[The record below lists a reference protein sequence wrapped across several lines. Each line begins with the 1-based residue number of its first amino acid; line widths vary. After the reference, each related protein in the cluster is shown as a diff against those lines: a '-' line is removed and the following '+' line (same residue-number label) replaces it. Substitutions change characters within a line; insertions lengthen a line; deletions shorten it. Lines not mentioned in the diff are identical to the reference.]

1 MQKRKHKYLYQLICT
16 SIILVVLPVLLFYFV
31 VWKQSFNE
39 INRINTEYY
48 NNLLTTFS
56 GTFAN
61 EVFQFKQYVTGFSV
75 NSRSNLE
82 NGGIFFEGTTKMEEN
97 AYWFWEA
104 SDGLKS
110 HAQKAGYS
118 DVGVYYYDKDIILMN
133 GSKYT
138 KKRYI
143 EEGVQVTEEKGK
155 AYLGRFFSKEQYE
168 QTNMIFAPV
177 YEADGKYK
185 ELLVGVCTILGKDK
199 EQALMFY
206 RITGEDTEF
215 FYVSAQGRS
224 WEKYY
229 VLDGKGEEILYYIG
243 KSEDAVTTKPE
254 WKENQTVK
262 SEGTDWFSMYHERLD
277 LTFLIDVSEDDMQN
291 SVICFYH
298 DMQLFFMYIIISLLC
313 ISLAV
318 VYINY
323 KPMHNLLLR
332 MKTKGKN
339 EFDTILNV
347 WEDQK
352 DLLTQQRMMI
362 MDLLMNHMIYGGPI
376 SQKYVEKLGVSN
388 RVTNYCVFLIEG
400 QVLRAFDV
408 TAITEEIEKAFRTL
422 LFVTDLTGEK
432 TTIII
437 AFMEGDKSET
447 IKNWLEAWCGEHIS
461 ETYKLRTGCV
471 VDRIDEIQKSMAS
484 CIEVP
489 GQEDAQTDAG
499 VIMDSQSVSEKVRNR
514 TEYNERLKE
523 EILNYLDDNYMNGD
537 LSQTEVAD
545 YFQIS
550 VYTLSKMFNNQIGM
564 GFSKYI
570 NSKRIETA
578 KNLLITTEHSV
589 KEIANM
595 VGVADDNYFSRIFK
609 KYRGVSPLEFRNEN
623 KCCIIQ
629 HVKLVRG

>member
-1 MQKRKHKYLYQLICT
+1 MQKRKYKYLYQLICT
-16 SIILVVLPVLLFYFV
+16 SIILVILPVLLFYNV
-31 VWKQSFNE
+31 VWKQSFSE

-61 EVFQFKQYVTGFSV
+61 EVSQFKQYVTGFSV

-104 SDGLKS
+104 SDELKS

-138 KKRYI
+138 TKRYI
-143 EEGVQVTEEKGK
+143 EEAMQVTEAKWK
-155 AYLGRFFSKEQYE
+155 SYLERFFTQEQYE
-168 QTNMIFAPV
+168 QTKIIFAPV

-185 ELLVGVCTILGKDK
+185 ELLVGVCTVLGKDK
-199 EQALMFY
+199 EPALMFY
-206 RITGEDTEF
+206 QIAQEDMEF
-215 FYVSAQGRS
+215 FHVSAQGRS

-254 WKENQTVK
+254 WKENQTAK
-262 SEGTDWFSMYHERLD
+262 SEGPDWFSMYHERLG
-277 LTFLIDVSEDDMQN
+277 LTFLIDVSEDDIQN

-323 KPMHNLLLR
+323 KPMHNLLRR
-332 MKTKGKN
+332 MKSKGKN
-339 EFDTILNV
+339 EFDAILNV

-362 MDLLMNHMIYGGPI
+362 MDLLMNHMIYGVPI

-400 QVLRAFDV
+400 QVLRASDV

-422 LFVTDLTGEK
+422 LFITDLTGEK

-437 AFMEGDKSET
+437 AFMEGDKSEA
-447 IKNWLEAWCGEHIS
+447 IKRWLEAWCSEYIS
-461 ETYKLRTGCV
+461 ETYELRTGCV
-471 VDRIDEIQKSMAS
+471 VDRIDEIQKSMSS

-489 GQEDAQTDAG
+489 GQEDVRTDAV
-499 VIMDSQSVSEKVRNR
+499 VIMDAQTVSEKVRSR

-570 NSKRIETA
+570 NSKRIEAA
-578 KNLLITTEHSV
+578 KNLLITTEQSV
-589 KEIANM
+589 REIANT
-595 VGVADDNYFSRIFK
+595 VGVADDNYFSRIFR
-609 KYRGVSPLEFRNEN
+609 KYTGVSPLEFRNEN
-623 KCCIIQ
+623 K
-629 HVKLVRG
+629 